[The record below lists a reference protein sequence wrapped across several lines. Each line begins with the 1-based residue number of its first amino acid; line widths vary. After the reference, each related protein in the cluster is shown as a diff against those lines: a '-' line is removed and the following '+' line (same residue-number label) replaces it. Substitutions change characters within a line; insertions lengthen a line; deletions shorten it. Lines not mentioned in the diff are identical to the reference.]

1 MGKVPNGRRVQNP
14 NYYQQQQQQKQQ
26 QENIPT
32 SFSTSPPTPTPMN
45 IDRLAPF
52 YAQQSFV
59 PIPTTATG
67 SRKSKY

>member
-1 MGKVPNGRRVQNP
+1 MNKVPHSRRVSNRV
-14 NYYQQQQQQKQQ
+14 YYQQPD
-26 QENIPT
+26 IVPT
-32 SFSTSPPTPTPMN
+32 NLSASPPTPTPMN

-52 YAQQSFV
+52 YAQQSFL